1 MGPRIKR
8 ITPSG
13 ETPLNPEPPA
23 AADATKYGHDTVDGL
38 PPGAPRI
45 FPDEPRDSYVKKQGA
60 AAEPTA
66 APAQPPAKLT
76 KLQAA
81 MGKVSERITAIQAM
95 GADIEELERTGG
107 PQVVFEVATKAGKK
121 QADDI
126 RAKARKLRL
135 DVQDMR
141 KEATS
146 LLNNLKNETWAVTD
160 PTIAKLQAIEDNA
173 KGQIEAE
180 ERKEADRKARHAQ
193 NIAAIVM
200 TAHGCEVF
208 SSGGCQAKLDSLAA
222 IVIDDSYEEYEDEAR
237 RCFAD
242 ARATLEIAR
251 DAALAREKA
260 EDEAAERERQRAAIK
275 LKIDNLKLIP
285 DQVQGTDL
293 ENVRHVLAS
302 IRNNP
307 PTAAEYGDQ
316 IELAELVHFK
326 VVKELEREEEMLVI
340 ASTAPSD
347 AEQDA
352 AMANP
357 APRAEAPPEEPD
369 PFTAP
374 VTATVPARRPVPRPV
389 VAQSPMSPQEAGA
402 LADRIERV
410 LDAGLTDPHAGMDM
424 TESDVPDLLAAA
436 KRATAAFGA
445 LDQSVLS
452 GECIAAL
459 GDLRAAI
466 AFIDEFAD

>member
-1 MGPRIKR
+1 MPRVKR
-8 ITPSG
+8 VTPG
-13 ETPLNPEPPA
+13 GTPAPEPA
-23 AADATKYGHDTVDGL
+23 
-38 PPGAPRI
+38 
-45 FPDEPRDSYVKKQGA
+45 EPRESYVKNPDDGA
-60 AAEPTA
+60 QKIADEIGRVAEHKTES
-66 APAQPPAKLT
+66 QPPAKLT

-107 PQVVFEVATKAGKK
+107 PQVVFEVATKVGKK

-180 ERKEADRKARHAQ
+180 ERKERDRKERHAQ
-193 NIAAIVM
+193 NMAAIAAYGQIPDLLASEEIEQRIDALKAIIV
-200 TAHGCEVF
+200 
-208 SSGGCQAKLDSLAA
+208 
-222 IVIDDSYEEYEDEAR
+222 DDSYEEFQAQ
-237 RCFAD
+237 AQ
-242 ARATLEIAR
+242 AQHASVLATLQAALA
-251 DAALAREKA
+251 AALAREKA
-260 EDEAAERERQRAAIK
+260 QEEAAERERERAKIK
-275 LKIDNLKLIP
+275 LKIDNMKLIL

-293 ENVRHVLAS
+293 ENVRHILS
-302 IRNNP
+302 SLKNSP
-307 PTAAEYGDQ
+307 PTAADFGDQ
-316 IELAELVHFK
+316 LEMAELVHFK
-326 VVKELEREEEMLVI
+326 VVAELTREEEMLVI

-347 AEQDA
+347 EEQDA
-352 AMANP
+352 AANS
-357 APRAEAPPEEPD
+357 APGTEYQEPPQAPIEDAD

-374 VTATVPARRPVPRPV
+374 VVTPAPAPARRPVPRGETYGTSAPGV
-389 VAQSPMSPQEAGA
+389 LRQGGQEAVA
-402 LADRIERV
+402 AARTILPPVIAD
-410 LDAGLTDPHAGMDM
+410 GLDM
-424 TESDVPDLLAAA
+424 TEAEVPDLLAAA
-436 KRATAAFGA
+436 KRVLAAAHAEGINTFGA
-445 LDQSVLS
+445 LPEPLQ
-452 GECIAAL
+452 AAL